1 MCWFVCH
8 FLLFRII
15 FIGRKPKKTLQNIVK
30 QGGTIWTCSIKKKHL
45 FLFSLVKI
53 VFTVCRNKHDPVVV
67 PYLCSDNLSFSSR
80 CLTTCSVPAFNTSF
94 FSSNH
99 FCSLKQEHR
108 CILSNLLSPHQHSK
122 SWRFKK
128 AITFKENLFK
138 VSLSVSLL
146 ACEQER
152 TNSSCEFSF
161 CNCGSRKEKSFCK

>member
-1 MCWFVCH
+1 MLVCVSFSIIQDH
-8 FLLFRII
+8 IHRQETKENAPKHSETGRYNLNLF
-15 FIGRKPKKTLQNIVK
+15 N
-30 QGGTIWTCSIKKKHL
+30 KKKHL

-53 VFTVCRNKHDPVVV
+53 VFTVCRNKHVPVVV